1 MIVQFPCL
9 TDEKAIFEC
18 SFSTRCPLNSK
29 TKYLLHLAD
38 CPMIL
43 GQRLG
48 EWCGHGPVLEQDIA
62 LTNIAL
68 DLIGQARLLYQYVA
82 GFEEVNSTED
92 ILAMLR
98 YEHEYYNLLLVELPN
113 ADFGRTIMRQ
123 FLYDAFNLIQ
133 YNELINHSDDH
144 LKAIATKT
152 IKEIK
157 YHYRYSSEW
166 VLRLGQ
172 GTEKSHSI
180 MQDAVNELWRYTG
193 EMFIPASYEL
203 DTLADHFAIDAAGME
218 NEWSQKV
225 KNIFS
230 VAGLEI
236 PAEEVM
242 LKGGKEGKHTEHMGY
257 LLTELQYMQRTYPE
271 MQW

>member
-1 MIVQFPCL
+1 M
-9 TDEKAIFEC
+9 
-18 SFSTRCPLNSK
+18 NSK

-68 DLIGQARLLYQYVA
+68 DLFGQARLLYQYIASIEDVK
-82 GFEEVNSTED
+82 STED
-92 ILAMLR
+92 KLAMLR
-98 YEHEYYNLLLVELPN
+98 YEHEYYNFLLVEQPN
-113 ADFGRTIMRQ
+113 QDFGQTIVRQ
-123 FLYDAFNLIQ
+123 FLYDAFNLLQ
-133 YNELINHSDDH
+133 YQDLSTNTDDQV
-144 LKAIATKT
+144 KAIAIKT

-166 VLRLGQ
+166 VIRLGD
-172 GTEKSHSI
+172 GTETSHQI

-193 EMFIPASYEL
+193 EMFEPCSYETEL
-203 DTLADHFAIDAAGME
+203 IREGTINDISALKG
-218 NEWSQKV
+218 EWTSKV
-225 KNIFS
+225 ESIMS
-230 VAGLEI
+230 VAGLVI
-236 PAEEVM
+236 PKEEVM
-242 LKGGKEGKHTEHMGY
+242 IMGGKEGKHSENMGY
-257 LLTELQYMQRTYPE
+257 ILTELQYMQRTYPE